1 MIDLFTTMMRI
12 KLVEFTCMLE
22 ACWRSGDAEG
32 VGTAR
37 SEEPRF
43 NFGEMSPPSF
53 FYDASFIPQHLMK
66 CILHLTML
74 LHQFSSLIMSL
85 GDNVTELLGKGV
97 NQSSNVVQS
106 RPSTL
111 AAELS
116 NETNGLPI
124 AHTISILLTAMLQ
137 PDPRCAPTNP
147 PLTTPTC
154 PL

>member
-1 MIDLFTTMMRI
+1 MPRGLVQLDLKSRGST
-12 KLVEFTCMLE
+12 LG
-22 ACWRSGDAEG
+22 GD
-32 VGTAR
+32 VSSFVLLRHVFHSTAFD
-37 SEEPRF
+37 EV
-43 NFGEMSPPSF
+43 
-53 FYDASFIPQHLMK
+53 
-66 CILHLTML
+66 HLTSML
-74 LHQFSSLIMSL
+74 LHRFSSLIMSL
-85 GDNVTELLGKGV
+85 ADNVTELLGKGV
-97 NQSSNVVQS
+97 NQSSTVVQS
-106 RPSTL
+106 RPSPL